1 MRFWMFV
8 AGFLLP
14 ACAAFAQE
22 SAPAEIAEK
31 VALCATCH
39 GEDGLPTVENVP
51 IIHGQH
57 SYYLFLQLREYR
69 AERRTHEIMTPMAQ
83 QLSDSDI
90 EALATYFS
98 SLPWPSYREAAS
110 NEAFAK
116 AQALEV
122 EGQCPQCHLGGYLGN
137 SDVPHIGNQKADYL
151 DTTMRAYRD
160 GSRANSPAMTA
171 LVEGWSDEEI
181 AAMAGYLAGL

>member
-1 MRFWMFV
+1 MFV
-8 AGFLLP
+8 AGLLLP
-14 ACAAFAQE
+14 ACAALAQE
-22 SAPAEIAEK
+22 LPPPEIAAK

-39 GEDGLPTVENVP
+39 GEDGLPTVANAP

-57 SYYLFLQLREYR
+57 AYYLMLQLRDYR
-69 AERRTHEIMTPMAQ
+69 AERRSHEIMTPMAQ
-83 QLSDSDI
+83 ELSDSDI
-90 EALATYFS
+90 QSLAAYFA
-98 SLPWPSYREAAS
+98 SLPWPAYREAAG

-122 EGQCPQCHLGGYLGN
+122 EGQCPQCHLGAYLGN
-137 SDVPHIGNQKADYL
+137 SDVPHIGHQKADYL

-181 AAMAGYLAGL
+181 AAMAAYLAGL